1 MNIEEKVNA
10 VISFILA
17 ETVEETKNSLA
28 ILREA
33 SKQTAREPTTEDE
46 TAKILCDIGYP
57 EHIKGYRYCVH
68 AINLAVSNPDII
80 DAITCELYPA
90 VAVKFNTTGRR
101 VEKAIRHGIECAW
114 DRCDCKVIGEYF
126 GSTISSHK
134 GRPTNSE
141 FIARISNIVRRRVG
155 SA

>member
-10 VISFILA
+10 VINFILA

-33 SKQTAREPTTEDE
+33 SKQTTREPATEDE

-57 EHIKGYRYCVH
+57 EHIKGYRYCVY

-80 DAITCELYPA
+80 DAITYELYPA
-90 VAVKFNTTGRR
+90 VAEKFNTTGRR
-101 VEKAIRHGIECAW
+101 VEKAIRHGIECTW
-114 DRCDCKVIGEYF
+114 DRCDDNVISKYF
-126 GSTISSHK
+126 GSTISADK
-134 GRPTNSE
+134 GKLTNSE

-155 SA
+155 NA